1 MTFTNDC
8 GSLAVVKNR
17 TTASTTTVLR
27 VMNERAVFSEIF
39 RLGRASRPE
48 LAGITGLSKPTVAGA
63 LNNLEG
69 AGLLRQVGLRAGPAG
84 RPGVLYEVCPEAGYV
99 LAVDI
104 GRAFV
109 RTALANLVGDI
120 VAQEE
125 EPSRGSDDQELLTQI
140 TQLTQRLTSVAGITP
155 HDITLAAFGTPGIQ
169 DQANGSLHLAPNLPG
184 WEQPHSLD
192 RLSAI
197 TGGTSMVENDTNL
210 AAIGEARYG
219 LGREV
224 RHFVYMSIGTG
235 MGMGIVIDGT
245 LYRGSRQAAG
255 EIGYLPVGAGDPLL
269 EHPGS
274 HRRGMF
280 ESVASAAGLVA
291 MAERAGMIGV
301 QTPKDVLDAARRGDK
316 AAQKAVDREIDHLTT
331 ALAGVIAILDPELV
345 VLGGGVG
352 GHADDLLTRPL
363 LERLGRLVALEL
375 PRIEVSALGAN
386 AVLLGALASGLA
398 AAHDLVLEH
407 AAPATG
413 R

>member
-8 GSLAVVKNR
+8 GSLTSVKNR

-63 LNNLEG
+63 LTNLEE

-84 RPGVLYEVCPEAGYV
+84 RPGALYEVRPEAGHV

-109 RTALANLVGDI
+109 RTALTNLVGDI

-125 EPSRGSDDQELLTQI
+125 EPSRARDDQELLAQI
-140 TQLTQRLTSVAGITP
+140 TELTQRLTSSAGITP

-169 DQANGSLHLAPNLPG
+169 DKTNGSLHLAPNLPG

-192 RLSAI
+192 RLSDI
-197 TGGTSMVENDTNL
+197 TGRTCMVENDTNL
-210 AAIGEARYG
+210 AAIAEARYG
-219 LGREV
+219 LGQDV

-269 EHPGS
+269 EQPGA

-280 ESVASAAGLVA
+280 ETVASADGLVA
-291 MAERAGMIGV
+291 TAGRAGMSGV
-301 QTPKDVLDAARRGDK
+301 QSAKEVLDAARRGDS
-316 AAQKAVDREIDHLTT
+316 AAQQAVDREIDHLTT
-331 ALAGVIAILDPELV
+331 ALAGVIALLDPELI

-363 LERLGRLVALEL
+363 LERLSRLVALEP

-386 AVLLGALASGLA
+386 AVLLGALASGLT
-398 AAHDLVLEH
+398 AAHDLVLEQ
-407 AAPATG
+407 AAPASG

>member
-1 MTFTNDC
+1 
-8 GSLAVVKNR
+8 
-17 TTASTTTVLR
+17 
-27 VMNERAVFSEIF
+27 MNERAVFSEVF

-63 LNNLEG
+63 LNNLEE
-69 AGLLRQVGLRAGPAG
+69 AGLLRHVGLRAGPAG
-84 RPGVLYEVCPEAGYV
+84 RPGALYEVCPEAGYV

-109 RTALANLVGDI
+109 RTALANLIGDI

-125 EPSRGSDDQELLTQI
+125 EPSRGSDDRELLAQI
-140 TQLTQRLTSVAGITP
+140 THLTQKLTTIAGITP
-155 HDITLAAFGTPGIQ
+155 QDITLAAFGTPGIQ
-169 DQANGSLHLAPNLPG
+169 DQANGSLRLAPNLPG

-192 RLSAI
+192 RLRAV
-197 TGGTSMVENDTNL
+197 TGGTYMVENDTNL

-219 LGREV
+219 LGRDV
-224 RHFVYMSIGTG
+224 HHFVYMSIGTG

-269 EHPGS
+269 EQPGS

-291 MAERAGMIGV
+291 TAQRAGMKRV
-301 QTPKDVLDAARRGDK
+301 ETAKDVLDAARRGGK
-316 AAQKAVDREIDHLTT
+316 AAQRAVDREIDYLTT
-331 ALAGVIAILDPELV
+331 ALAGVIAVLDPELV

-375 PRIEVSALGAN
+375 PRVEVSALGAN
-386 AVLLGALASGLA
+386 AVLLGALASGLT

-407 AAPATG
+407 AAPPGG